1 MTTWP
6 ILSVVTFLPVVGAL
20 LIYISRG
27 DDEAAQRNSRW
38 IALWT
43 TLITFAVSLILVV
56 RFDPAQPDFQFVEK
70 APWLA
75 NAITYHMGVDGI
87 SLPFVILTTALMPFC
102 ILASWKSITMRVREY
117 MMAFLLL
124 ETLMIG
130 TFSALDLVL
139 FYLFFEGGLIPM
151 FLIIGVWG
159 GPRRVYAS
167 FKFFLYT
174 LLGSVLMLLAIMALY
189 WNAGTTDIPTL
200 MHTAVPRSLQTWAW
214 LAFFASFAV
223 KMPMWPVHTWLPDAH
238 VEAPTA
244 GSVILAAILLKMG
257 GYGFLRFSLPM
268 FPLASHDFAPLIFSL
283 SAIAIIYTSLVAL
296 MQEDMKKLIAY
307 SSVAHMGFVTMG
319 IFAGTTQGVAGGVF
333 QMISHGIV
341 SGALFLCVGIVY
353 DRMHTREIAA
363 YGGLVNRMP
372 LYALVFMVFTMA
384 NVGLPGTSG
393 FVGEFM
399 TLIGTFKV
407 SVPTATFATTGV
419 ILSAA
424 YALWLYRKIVFGA
437 LVKPSLA
444 TIKDLTFRESLTL
457 MPLVILTILF
467 GVYPKPV
474 LDMSAASVQQLVTN
488 YGHSGDCHQGSRAAA
503 VKARTMNFES
513 AGYQLLPVL
522 PELVL
527 AIGAMVLLMIGAY
540 RGQQTTGL
548 VTGLAVCLL
557 VVVGALELWLPAGK
571 LTTFNGSFI
580 VDDFA
585 RFLKILALIGSAR
598 DADPVGGIPGRSV
611 PAHLR
616 ICHPGPALDA
626 RHDGADLG
634 RRPDHALSRARA
646 DVARAL
652 RGRGEQPRQ
661 RQIDRSRPEIFR
673 AGRVVVGHAAV
684 WCLAGLRLY
693 RHCELR
699 RHRGGR
705 QDRQHR
711 HRVRTGVPA
720 GRAVLQ
726 GLGRAVPHVDA

>member
-6 ILSVVTFLPVVGAL
+6 ILSVTTFLPVVGAL
-20 LIYISRG
+20 IVYLSRG
-27 DDEAAQRNSRW
+27 DDEAARRNSRW

-43 TLITFAVSLILVV
+43 TLITFAVSVLLVM
-56 RFDPAQPDFQFVEK
+56 RFDPSNADFQFVEK
-70 APWLA
+70 ANWLA
-75 NAITYHMGVDGI
+75 TGITYHMGVDGI

-102 ILASWKSITMRVREY
+102 IIASWKSVTSRVREY
-117 MMAFLLL
+117 MMAFLIL

-189 WNAGTTDIPTL
+189 WNASTTDIPTL

-244 GSVILAAILLKMG
+244 GSVVLAAILLKMG

-268 FPLASHDFAPLIFSL
+268 FPLASHDFAPLIFTMSV
-283 SAIAIIYTSLVAL
+283 IAIIYTSLVAL

-319 IFAGTTQGVAGGVF
+319 IFAGTMQGVAGGVF

-353 DRMHTREIAA
+353 DRMHTREITA

-372 LYALVFMVFTMA
+372 LYALTFMVFTMA

-399 TLIGTFKV
+399 TLLGTFKV
-407 SVPTATFATTGV
+407 SIPTAFFATTGV
-419 ILSAA
+419 ILSAC
-424 YALWLYRKIVFGA
+424 YALWLYRKVVFGA

-444 TIKDLTFRESLTL
+444 SMKDLTLRECVTL
-457 MPLVILTILF
+457 FPLIALTILF
-467 GVYPKPV
+467 GIYPKPV
-474 LDMSAASVQQLVTN
+474 LDISAASVQQLVNN
-488 YGHSGDCHQGSRAAA
+488 YNTAVTA
-503 VKARTMNFES
+503 VKA
-513 AGYQLLPVL
+513 AALL
-522 PELVL
+522 
-527 AIGAMVLLMIGAY
+527 
-540 RGQQTTGL
+540 
-548 VTGLAVCLL
+548 
-557 VVVGALELWLPAGK
+557 
-571 LTTFNGSFI
+571 
-580 VDDFA
+580 
-585 RFLKILALIGSAR
+585 
-598 DADPVGGIPGRSV
+598 
-611 PAHLR
+611 H
-616 ICHPGPALDA
+616 
-626 RHDGADLG
+626 
-634 RRPDHALSRARA
+634 
-646 DVARAL
+646 
-652 RGRGEQPRQ
+652 
-661 RQIDRSRPEIFR
+661 
-673 AGRVVVGHAAV
+673 
-684 WCLAGLRLY
+684 
-693 RHCELR
+693 
-699 RHRGGR
+699 
-705 QDRQHR
+705 
-711 HRVRTGVPA
+711 
-720 GRAVLQ
+720 
-726 GLGRAVPHVDA
+726 